1 MNLMRKLRRSQSGA
15 AMVEFAIALPFLVFL
30 MIGVIEVGRY
40 MYFGILAAHAAE
52 AAAEYGSQTLATAAD
67 ITGMKNA
74 ASADSA
80 SLTTLVASPAPLC
93 LQTSS
98 TQTGS
103 TSSPVACPTGTPPT
117 GTIEYVQVNV
127 TGTFHSLLNY
137 PGMPNSLPVSASTTM
152 RVQDQ

>member
-1 MNLMRKLRRSQSGA
+1 MSLLKLLRSQSGA
-15 AMVEFAIALPFLVFL
+15 AMVEFAIALPFLVF
-30 MIGVIEVGRY
+30 MVIGVVEVGRY

-80 SLTTLVASPAPLC
+80 GLSTFLASPAPLC
-93 LQTSS
+93 LQTSGDSS
-98 TQTGS
+98 T
-103 TSSPVACPTGTPPT
+103 PVACPTGTPPA

-152 RVQDQ
+152 RVLSQ

>member
-1 MNLMRKLRRSQSGA
+1 MRMLKLLRSQSGA
-15 AMVEFAIALPFLVFL
+15 AMVEFAIALPFLVF
-30 MIGVIEVGRY
+30 MVIGVVEVGRY

-80 SLTTLVASPAPLC
+80 GLSTFLASPAPLC
-93 LQTSS
+93 LQTSGNQS
-98 TQTGS
+98 GS
-103 TSSPVACPTGTPPT
+103 TPVACPTGTPPA
-117 GTIEYVQVNV
+117 GTIEYIQVNV

-152 RVQDQ
+152 RVLSQ